1 MPDHRRHR
9 RRRTTRFASTSKLRR
24 NVTSLAFFQMATFLV
39 SIFTVTIVPKHLGPH
54 TYGVLAFST
63 AFVGFFALAST
74 LGSRQFLVMTIARD
88 RSVLGRYTFN
98 ALCMK
103 VALGGVIMALA
114 ILVGHLLGYPS
125 QTQLLIEVSSFTIVI
140 GSLTDVFSGALQGTE
155 RMTTQAFWYA
165 AQLYVGAAVAIGLLL
180 DHGGVV
186 VYAIALT
193 AATIIPLVTY
203 AHAVWPDMKGHLEL
217 DLRLW
222 KKIAAGGIP
231 FSLWSAILLVYGS
244 VDILMLQQMTG
255 STTVGWYALAYTW
268 VGIPVAFPALLSTA
282 VFPALSA
289 RAVELGNQ
297 FERTVNRAVQLA
309 VFTGT
314 PMAVGIA
321 LTAPDILDL
330 FHYPTSYHRAALLIR
345 ILAFHIPIVGL
356 DMVLAL
362 ALAAQGRQKSW
373 LVVGGIA
380 SVFNPLVNLFAIPFT
395 SHHFGDGAIGASV
408 VTVAT
413 ELLMMAGAIYLRPAG
428 VLDRSTISFAARCV
442 LASGAMIPPVL
453 LADSSPFAVKVLIGL
468 AAFVIA
474 CLALRIVSIR
484 DSRDVAGEF
493 LKRLRGGGGVASLS
507 SGTD

>member
-1 MPDHRRHR
+1 
-9 RRRTTRFASTSKLRR
+9 
-24 NVTSLAFFQMATFLV
+24 MATFMV

-54 TYGVLAFST
+54 TYGVLAFAT

-88 RSVLGRYTFN
+88 RSALGRYTFN

-103 VALGGVIMALA
+103 VVLGGVIMAVA
-114 ILVGHLLGYPS
+114 ILIGHLLGYPS
-125 QTQLLIEVSSFTIVI
+125 QTQLLIEVSSFTILI

-155 RMTTQAFWYA
+155 RMTTQAVWYA
-165 AQLYVGAAVAIGLLL
+165 AQQYVGAAVAIGLLL
-180 DHGGVV
+180 DHRGVV
-186 VYAIALT
+186 IYAIALT
-193 AATIIPLVTY
+193 GATIIPLVTY
-203 AHAVWPDMKGHLEL
+203 ARVVWPDMKGQMEL
-217 DLRLW
+217 DLTLW
-222 KKIAAGGIP
+222 KKIAAGGLP
-231 FSLWSAILLVYGS
+231 FSIWSAILLVYGS

-268 VGIPVAFPALLSTA
+268 VGIPVALPALLSTA

-345 ILAFHIPIVGL
+345 ILAFHIPLVGL

-362 ALAAQGRQKSW
+362 ALVAKGRQKSW

-395 SHHFGDGAIGASV
+395 SHHYGDGAIGASV
-408 VTVAT
+408 VTVGT
-413 ELLMMAGAIYLRPAG
+413 ELLMMVGAIYLRPAG
-428 VLDRSTISFAARCV
+428 VLDRGTISFAARCMV
-442 LASGAMIPPVL
+442 ASAAMIPPVL
-453 LADSSPFAVKVLIGL
+453 LADSSPFAGKVVIGIATFVL
-468 AAFVIA
+468 ACF
-474 CLALRIVSIR
+474 ALRIVSVR
-484 DSRDVAGEF
+484 DSRVAAAEL
-493 LKRLRGGGGVASLS
+493 LKRLRGRDVAPVG